1 MKALYVHVPFCD
13 HICAY
18 CDFMR
23 CGYYEPLAEKW
34 LLAVKREIQE
44 KKIEEC
50 KTVYIGGGT
59 PSALSTSLLEQL
71 LELLQ
76 PYLKK
81 SDEASIEVNADSF
94 SDEKLALCK
103 RYGINRISMGAQTF
117 QTDLLKIIDRK
128 ADYATVKDAIMRIHE
143 HGIHDISLDLM
154 YGLPS
159 QTMKM
164 WLDDLS
170 KAASLPITHLSLYA
184 LTIEEHSRFGRV
196 GIQPCDPDKEA
207 DFYEKAIAY
216 LQKQGFEH
224 YEISNFAKNGCY
236 AKHNLMYWHYED
248 FYGIGCGASGKSD
261 HMRYDNTRNLHT
273 YLTKGAC
280 PNRYLLNRKDEM
292 FETVMMGLRLRKGI
306 HKQTFYQCFKSD
318 IHDIYR
324 DAIQKHIQLGNLQE
338 TANELR
344 TTYQGMLILHDI
356 LIDFL

>member
-59 PSALSTSLLEQL
+59 PSALSPSLLEQL

-128 ADYATVKDAIMRIHE
+128 ADYATVKDAILRIHE

-170 KAASLPITHLSLYA
+170 KAASLPITHLS
-184 LTIEEHSRFGRV
+184 
-196 GIQPCDPDKEA
+196 
-207 DFYEKAIAY
+207 
-216 LQKQGFEH
+216 
-224 YEISNFAKNGCY
+224 
-236 AKHNLMYWHYED
+236 
-248 FYGIGCGASGKSD
+248 
-261 HMRYDNTRNLHT
+261 
-273 YLTKGAC
+273 
-280 PNRYLLNRKDEM
+280 
-292 FETVMMGLRLRKGI
+292 
-306 HKQTFYQCFKSD
+306 
-318 IHDIYR
+318 
-324 DAIQKHIQLGNLQE
+324 
-338 TANELR
+338 
-344 TTYQGMLILHDI
+344 
-356 LIDFL
+356 